1 MSSIIL
7 LNFNP
12 FPTNVKYSLV
22 LVLFILTTI
31 ELQLTLD
38 RLTTVKETMLIKGF
52 SLIFGRHLILKLRES
67 NKSQ

>member
-22 LVLFILTTI
+22 LVLVLFILTTI
-31 ELQLTLD
+31 ELQLMLD
-38 RLTTVKETMLIKGF
+38 RLTTVKFVELLF
-52 SLIFGRHLILKLRES
+52 
-67 NKSQ
+67 